1 MRIFKVVFYFVYLF
15 VFAVLGIEQS
25 HACKASTLLLD
36 PHPQPEIQGF
46 KEKKKNDT
54 EGKK

>member
-15 VFAVLGIEQS
+15 VFAVLGVEQS